1 MRFQFVAAA
10 GLLPLTAL
18 AEPCQPYKISITA
31 AKSSTRWTDC
41 QPGECNGRMQMFDI
55 TVNNTGTTWVVSQ
68 PYVAVTIEGD
78 GLTTH
83 RHGKIMRLRPGDS
96 ATVELGVQ
104 TEVVHIDRPV
114 NATAHWD
121 DGGSC
126 QGSTTFGFT
135 ASYGIPDYQPNVA
148 SVSNH
153 EAPNW
158 YRDAKFGIFIHW
170 GVYAVPAYK
179 NEWYWRAQETKNSD
193 VYNHHLATYGRNVVY
208 DDFIANFTAANFDPK
223 AWMDLISDTGAQYF
237 VPTTKH
243 HDGFALFNMSSSIS
257 NRNSAKLGPK
267 RDLLGELFAA
277 AKQHHPEIHRG
288 TYFSIPEFFTP
299 ASPQNGELE
308 SVHTGN
314 FYQGAPKNA
323 YTDKEV
329 PYTGFVNN
337 SFISGIQL
345 PQMNILAND
354 YDTELMWCDIPSLS
368 MADQFAANFFNKAFR
383 ENKPVVMNNRC
394 GVVSG
399 KKVPGDY
406 GTPENTANLSFD
418 PKLWEVCRTMDP
430 NSWGYRADTPDS
442 AYMTPNTIVYTLLDA
457 ISKGGN
463 LLLNVGPKPDGTI
476 KEIMQTNLRDAG
488 KWIKSHSESIFGTKY
503 WPLGKGGSGNFR
515 YTETDQAFYIHC
527 LTKPSGS
534 INITDPIPWMQ
545 GDKVT
550 VVGGRKN
557 GTMVSASASGNSIL
571 LDVPQEISDADQ
583 YAWTFKITY

>member
-1 MRFQFVAAA
+1 
-10 GLLPLTAL
+10 
-18 AEPCQPYKISITA
+18 
-31 AKSSTRWTDC
+31 
-41 QPGECNGRMQMFDI
+41 MQMFDV

-68 PYVAVTIEGD
+68 PYVAVTLKGD
-78 GLTTH
+78 GLTTY
-83 RHGKIMRLRPGDS
+83 RQGKITRLRPGDS
-96 ATVELGVQ
+96 AILELGVQ
-104 TEVVHIDRPV
+104 TDTVHVNRAV

-126 QGSTTFGFT
+126 QGSTSFSFT
-135 ASYGIPDYQPNVA
+135 AAYGIPNYQANVA

-170 GVYAVPAYK
+170 GLYSVPAYHS
-179 NEWYWRAQETKNSD
+179 EWYWWDQMAKRDKND
-193 VYNHHLATYGRNVVY
+193 VYDHHLKTYGDKVVY

-223 AWMDLISDTGAQYF
+223 AWMDLISDAGAQYF

-257 NRNSAKLGPK
+257 NRNSVKLGPM

-277 AKQHHPEIHRG
+277 AKQYHPEIHRG
-288 TYFSIPEFFTP
+288 TYFSVPEFYTP
-299 ASPQNGELE
+299 ASPQNSGLGW
-308 SVHTGN
+308 H
-314 FYQGAPKNA
+314 FYLGAPKNA
-323 YTDKEV
+323 YTGKEV
-329 PYTGFVNN
+329 PYTGFVQNE
-337 SFISGIQL
+337 FISGIQL

-354 YDTELMWCDIPSLS
+354 YDTELMWCDMKGPS
-368 MADQFAANFFNKAFR
+368 MADRFAADYFNKAFR
-383 ENKPVVMNNRC
+383 ANKPVVMNDRC
-394 GVVSG
+394 GRVNGQS
-399 KKVPGDY
+399 VPGDY
-406 GTPENTANLSFD
+406 GTPENEANVAFN
-418 PKLWEVCRTMDP
+418 PKLWEVCRTMDQGRP
-430 NSWGYRADTPDS
+430 DGSGSWGYNADTPDS
-442 AYMTPNTIVYTLLDA
+442 KYMNSTAIVHTLLDA

-463 LLLNVGPKPDGTI
+463 LLLNIGPKPDGTI
-476 KEIMQTNLRDAG
+476 KEIMQTNLRAAG
-488 KWIKSHSESIFGTKY
+488 AWIKSHSESIFGTKY

-534 INITDPIPWMQ
+534 ITITDPIPWMQ

-550 VVGGRKN
+550 VVGGSKN
-557 GTMVSASASGNSIL
+557 GATVSARASGNNIV